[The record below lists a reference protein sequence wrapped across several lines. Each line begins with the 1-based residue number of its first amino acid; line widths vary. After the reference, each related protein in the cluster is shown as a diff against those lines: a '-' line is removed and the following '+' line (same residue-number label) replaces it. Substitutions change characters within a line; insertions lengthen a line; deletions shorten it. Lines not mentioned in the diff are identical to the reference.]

1 MRFIEWFGGLFLEE
15 RLWALALPIAAA
27 LLLLAAVVAYCL
39 QETGVYA
46 AIAVATVGA
55 FGIAVP
61 FFGVQKTAAWVSLS
75 LLLVFAGGIYLL
87 LFGVISLRKAIAERK
102 KNRAEIARRVQYTLP
117 QRENGY
123 VRERLNTALHI
134 SDGHD
139 CAKQA
144 HVRLGYARVLLG
156 KVKAAPLTVAERLQT
171 EEMDKTFALYR
182 GKSLWTAEELRSLN
196 DLCAALLKLSAKY
209 AV

>member
-1 MRFIEWFGGLFLEE
+1 MQFIEWFGELFKGEA
-15 RLWALALPIAAA
+15 WGWILPIAAG
-27 LLLLAAVVAYCL
+27 LLLLSALIAYGL

-46 AIAVATVGA
+46 AIAVAIVGF

-61 FFGVQKTAAWVSLS
+61 FVGLQKVAAWVSLS

-87 LFGVISLRKAIAERK
+87 LFGVLSLRKAIFERK
-102 KNRAEIARRVQYTLP
+102 KSRAEIARAVQYTLP

-123 VRERLNTALHI
+123 IRERLNTSLHI
-134 SDGHD
+134 ADGQD

-144 HVRLGYARVLLG
+144 HARLGYARVLLG
-156 KVKAAPLTVAERLQT
+156 KVKAAPLSVAERLQT
-171 EEMDKTFALYR
+171 EEMSKTFALYR
-182 GKSLWTAEELRSLN
+182 GKSLWTVEELRDLN

-209 AV
+209 SV